1 MNGKSCILLCA
12 ALSLSLLSGCGAP
25 AEEPMMDTTV
35 AVQTTTVQ
43 TGTMSKPGAYIGTIS
58 AEGTASVVTMVSGT
72 VEEVL
77 VKVGDTVSPND
88 TLCRIDDENAR
99 LTLASAQASYNS
111 AQANYGGSELSLL
124 KEQLQMAQDNYDSAL
139 TLLELGSV
147 TQNEVDQARQALNS
161 AQASLDSAQAAL
173 HSAQVGI
180 ESAQYQLSLYH
191 LTSPISGV
199 VEAVNVT
206 ENNHTSANTTAFI
219 ISNGNNKTVTF
230 YVTDQV
236 RQSLELGQAVTVNYA
251 DSSYDGVITEI
262 SGVVDATTGQFKVK
276 ASINEA
282 QNLPDGLSVGLST
295 TAYQAE
301 NALLV
306 PSDALF
312 FENGAAYVYVVRDG
326 TAVRTDVTV
335 GIYAT
340 DISAVTDGLEPGA
353 EIVTSWSSGLRDGVP
368 VVVKNGTEEAEG
380 ETAPSGSGAAADQRD
395 GAAEGR

>member
-1 MNGKSCILLCA
+1 MNQKFCVLLCA
-12 ALSLSLLSGCGAP
+12 ALSLSIASGCGAP
-25 AEEPMMDTTV
+25 VEEPVMDTTV
-35 AVQTTTVQ
+35 SVQTTTVQ
-43 TGTMSKPGAYIGTIS
+43 TGEMSKPGSYIGTIS

-77 VKVGDTVSPND
+77 VKVGDTVSSSD
-88 TLCRIDDENAR
+88 VLCRIDDENAR
-99 LTLASAQASYNS
+99 LSLASAQASYNS
-111 AQANYGGSELSLL
+111 AQANYGGTELSLL
-124 KEQLQMAQDNYDSAL
+124 REQLQLAQDSYDSAL
-139 TLLELGSV
+139 TLFELGSV

-173 HSAQVGI
+173 RSAQVGI
-180 ESAQYQLSLYH
+180 ESAQYQLSLYQ

-206 ENNHTSANTTAFI
+206 ENNHASANTTAFI

-236 RQSLELGQAVTVNYA
+236 RQNLELGQEVTVNYA
-251 DSSYDGVITEI
+251 GSSYGGVITEI
-262 SGVVDATTGQFKVK
+262 GGVVDATTGQFKVK

-282 QNLPDGLSVGLST
+282 RNLPDGLSVGLST
-295 TAYQAE
+295 VAYQVEDAV
-301 NALLV
+301 LV

-312 FENGAAYVYVVRDG
+312 FENGVAYVYVVQDG
-326 TAVRTDVTV
+326 TAVRTEVTV

-340 DISAVTDGLEPGA
+340 ETSAVTEGLEPGS
-353 EIVTSWSSGLRDGVP
+353 EIITTWSSGLRNGVP
-368 VVVKNGTEEAEG
+368 VDIKNDTAETG
-380 ETAPSGSGAAADQRD
+380 VEETADQTD